1 MNKRERKQIKAKD
14 LKGFLKPYWE
24 AFNQSHFEGTLK
36 RCPEFLLCPNPK
48 FLAAYSF
55 TLSQQDK
62 VSNGKIIFSEKF
74 FYQASSKMFKEALL
88 HEMAHQF
95 VIEVLK
101 LPHQGHGPIWK
112 MICKALGIKPLAK
125 TPWHG

>member
-1 MNKRERKQIKAKD
+1 MKKRDRIHITSKN
-14 LKGFLKPYWE
+14 LKGFLKPQWD

-36 RCPEFLLCPNPK
+36 RCPKFVICPNPK

-55 TLSQQDK
+55 TLTK
-62 VSNGKIIFSEKF
+62 NTKISNGKIIFSERF
-74 FYQASSKMFKEALL
+74 FYQASSKMLKEALL

-101 LPHQGHGPIWK
+101 LPHQNHGPIWK
-112 MICKALGIKPLAK
+112 MICKALGIKPQAK